1 MELSC
6 ACKGIRFCKESS
18 NFLYLTYCN
27 KCSRSYLLDGP
38 RKKQCENHCNGFIL
52 DGVVVL
58 DNFITEEEEND
69 LLNKI
74 GESVWVESQSG
85 RRKQDYGVKVNFKK
99 KSIKFK
105 HFTGL
110 PNYSRYLVE
119 RLHKQMR
126 TDGKIFKDFFPVELC
141 NLEYLPERGAAI
153 VPHLDDSWLWG
164 ERLVLLNLASET
176 KMTFTLPFES
186 PGYDDEWVEYKKFA
200 QENFD
205 FTKASLPPSIAVPLH
220 RRALLIMSG
229 KARFVWYHAINREDI
244 TARRLSLTMR
254 ELSDEY
260 LPPYSMLR
268 HYAVCPEDTANT
280 NNDKI
285 ETSKITD
292 NQKLGL
298 ELIKVAFSFSG
309 ITVGDTVRMTAK
321 TPNCINA
328 K

>member
-1 MELSC
+1 MVLTC
-6 ACKGIRFCKESS
+6 GCKGEFS
-18 NFLYLTYCN
+18 NYLCLTFCN
-27 KCSRSYLLDGP
+27 KCSRSYVLDGP
-38 RKKQCENHCNGFIL
+38 DKEQCENHSNGFIL
-52 DGVVVL
+52 DGVIVL
-58 DNFITEEEEND
+58 DNFISEREEND

-74 GESVWVESQSG
+74 EESIWVESQSG

-99 KSIKFK
+99 KTIKFK

-153 VPHLDDSWLWG
+153 VPHQDDSWLWG
-164 ERLVLLNLASET
+164 ERLVVLNLASET
-176 KMTFTLPFES
+176 KMTFTLPPES
-186 PGYDDEWVEYKKFA
+186 PSYHEEWVEYKKFA
-200 QENFD
+200 EGNFD
-205 FTKASLPPSIAVPLH
+205 SSKASLPPSIAVPLH
-220 RRALLIMSG
+220 RRDLLIMSG
-229 KARFVWYHAINREDI
+229 KARFTWYHAINREDI
-244 TARRLSLTMR
+244 IARRLSLTLR

-268 HYAVCPEDTANT
+268 HYAICPEDITNT
-280 NNDKI
+280 NNDKV
-285 ETSKITD
+285 ETSKVTD

-309 ITVGDTVRMTAK
+309 ISVGEAARTTVK
-321 TPNCINA
+321 TPDCINA